1 MVNSN
6 IIKKIYSQN
15 IDYSLPNTKL
25 NLLPIGIANSMWKHG
40 NLVELYSTIKR
51 IREKYYILFITN
63 ISTQIIIRNI
73 MLKLLNVINNIEIKY
88 KIIDITSIFEQR
100 LSQGT
105 RHIIH
110 IEAYISRLI
119 ELFTNNKIT
128 DHMHF
133 DTMEI

>member
-1 MVNSN
+1 
-6 IIKKIYSQN
+6 
-15 IDYSLPNTKL
+15 
-25 NLLPIGIANSMWKHG
+25 
-40 NLVELYSTIKR
+40 
-51 IREKYYILFITN
+51 
-63 ISTQIIIRNI
+63 

-119 ELFTNNKIT
+119 ELFTNNNNNIS